1 MSLNRNRTVR
11 PLTEELKE
19 IGLDPEKTI
28 SEIQRTTALIDKRMG
43 GGNGGGSP
51 AYTRDR
57 QLQEVREQPG
67 TPSRQSASDEE
78 LDEALKVVRKKRVTM
93 GEKLKAKRGRRKRR
107 SALRKAA
114 KMYYKKFKRKILKR
128 AAKKLKKFGKAG
140 LEKLHKMGRRITMGD
155 DRVANL
161 REELN
166 TGGSGENSNP
176 YEEAAF
182 SAGMLSMY
190 LGEIFE
196 AAGDQESAETMY
208 DVSDAA
214 ADLSEGLASLGEDDE
229 PEDEQKQRLERIL
242 DHAVRAIR
250 VYEGMG
256 APSLFDVI
264 EATESAEAA

>member
-1 MSLNRNRTVR
+1 MSLNRNKTVR
-11 PLTEELKE
+11 PLTEELRE
-19 IGLDPEKTI
+19 IGLDPQKTI
-28 SEIQRTTALIDKRMG
+28 GDIQRTSALLDRRMN
-43 GGNGGGSP
+43 GGNGGGAP
-51 AYTRDR
+51 AFAGAGR
-57 QLQEVREQPG
+57 QLQEVRNQPG
-67 TPSRQSASDEE
+67 APNSQGTDDDLEE
-78 LDEALKVVRKKRVTM
+78 AMKITKKKRVTM
-93 GEKLKAKRGRRKRR
+93 GEKLKSKRGRRKRR
-107 SALRKAA
+107 SSLRKAA

-128 AAKKLKKFGKAG
+128 SARKLKKFGKAG
-140 LEKLHKMGRRITMGD
+140 LAKLHKMGRRITMGD

-166 TGGSGENSNP
+166 TGGTSENSNP

-214 ADLSEGLASLGEDDE
+214 ADLSEALASLREDDE
-229 PEDEQKQRLERIL
+229 PEADQMQRLERIL
-242 DHAVRAIR
+242 DHSVRAIR

-264 EATESAEAA
+264 EATEEAA